1 MIDKTQYRS
10 FGDYIE
16 YTPVAG
22 PTIRQALM
30 DGIEISQKE
39 NQVVHIKINDLTIKA
54 TKNSNID
61 VLVTEYYVKLEKR
74 NQQPYIAAYFRG
86 RIK

>member
-1 MIDKTQYRS
+1 MIDKTRYRS
-10 FGDYIE
+10 FGDHIE

-74 NQQPYIAAYFRG
+74 NQQPYVAAYFRG